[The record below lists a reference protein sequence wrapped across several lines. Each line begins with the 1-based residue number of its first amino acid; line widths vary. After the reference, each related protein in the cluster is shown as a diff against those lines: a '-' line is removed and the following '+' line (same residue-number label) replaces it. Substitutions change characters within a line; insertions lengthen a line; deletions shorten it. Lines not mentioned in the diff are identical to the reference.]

1 MNTWQ
6 LTRALVFLQTRS
18 LVNAVRMRIRRLK
31 QPKYLI
37 GAVVGFSYLYFW
49 FGRAVFGN
57 WRSSGSMP
65 AWDAERWDLI
75 QSVAAMVLGGLAVGQ
90 WIFTGPRAALQF
102 SETELAFLLPAPL
115 SRKLL
120 IRYKLIRG
128 QLGTLLS
135 ALLLTLFTGR
145 FAVDG
150 KIVFHVLGWWIAFT
164 LLNLHGLG
172 SSFTV
177 QRLTERG
184 LSSWLRRTVGLSV
197 VALLAGA
204 IFLWLRALPSLPAWR
219 DDPRALA
226 TDWSQ
231 WAELALTTG
240 PGPWLLAPFRWAV
253 APWFAQSTGEFLIA
267 LGPALLMILLLYW
280 WVERN
285 DVAFEEASLQ
295 LSEKQ
300 AALVSQARE
309 GKRKGVEIPK
319 SVIPAAFV
327 LKPTGPPAVA
337 LMWKNLIA
345 ARATRG
351 RLAWFAGGA
360 FTVALIV
367 RWSPLPEPLR
377 FSVPIISFMIFVIF
391 ALLGGTQTS
400 SALRRDLG
408 MLDVLRGYP
417 LPGRDLVLG
426 ELLGPAAVTWIL
438 QAVFLITSLLSFPP
452 AEPEFSRQNTW
463 LILSAAVSALIVVAP
478 LNLVNA
484 LIPST
489 ATLLFPAWA
498 KPGRDIQQPGFEAM
512 GQRIVFGLAQLA
524 VMVVALAPAAAVGA
538 GVVFGIRYLL
548 NLEVALLVGS
558 VFTAAVLAV
567 EAWFGMQLLGRLFD
581 RYDASSEQM

>member
-1 MNTWQ
+1 
-6 LTRALVFLQTRS
+6 
-18 LVNAVRMRIRRLK
+18 
-31 QPKYLI
+31 
-37 GAVVGFSYLYFW
+37 VV
-49 FGRAVFGN
+49 
-57 WRSSGSMP
+57 
-65 AWDAERWDLI
+65 
-75 QSVAAMVLGGLAVGQ
+75 
-90 WIFTGPRAALQF
+90 
-102 SETELAFLLPAPL
+102 
-115 SRKLL
+115 
-120 IRYKLIRG
+120 
-128 QLGTLLS
+128 
-135 ALLLTLFTGR
+135 
-145 FAVDG
+145 
-150 KIVFHVLGWWIAFT
+150 
-164 LLNLHGLG
+164 
-172 SSFTV
+172 
-177 QRLTERG
+177 
-184 LSSWLRRTVGLSV
+184 
-197 VALLAGA
+197 
-204 IFLWLRALPSLPAWR
+204 FLWLRALPSLPAWR

-253 APWFAQSTGEFLIA
+253 APWFAQSLGEFLIA
-267 LGPALLMILLLYW
+267 LVPALMMILLLYW

-300 AALVSQARE
+300 AALISQARE

-345 ARATRG
+345 ARATRR

-360 FTVALIV
+360 FVFALIV
-367 RWSPLPEPLR
+367 RWSPLPESLR
-377 FSVPIISFMIFVIF
+377 NTVPALSLMAFAVL

-426 ELLGPAAVTWIL
+426 ELLGPAVVTWIL
-438 QAVFLITSLLSFPP
+438 QSVLLITGLLSFPM
-452 AEPEFSRQNTW
+452 ALDW
-463 LILSAAVSALIVVAP
+463 VVLSAAVAALVIVGP

-538 GVVFGIRYLL
+538 GVVFGVRYLL

-558 VFTAAVLAV
+558 VFAAAVLAV

>member
-6 LTRALVFLQTRS
+6 LTRALFFLQTRS

-145 FAVDG
+145 FAADG
-150 KIVFHVLGWWIAFT
+150 KIVFHVLGWWVAFT

-172 SSFTV
+172 ASFTV

-184 LSSWLRRTVGLSV
+184 LATWLRRAVGLSV
-197 VALLAGA
+197 VAALAGVV
-204 IFLWLRALPSLPAWR
+204 FLWLRALPSLPAWR
-219 DDPRALA
+219 DDPRAMA

-253 APWFAQSTGEFLIA
+253 APWFAQSTGQFLIA
-267 LGPALLMILLLYW
+267 LIPALLMILLLYW

-327 LKPTGPPAVA
+327 LRPTGPPAVA

-360 FTVALIV
+360 FVFALIV
-367 RWSPLPEPLR
+367 RWSPLPEFL
-377 FSVPIISFMIFVIF
+377 SNTVPALSLMAFAVL

-426 ELLGPAAVTWIL
+426 ELLGPAVVTWIL
-438 QAVFLITSLLSFPP
+438 QSVFLITGLLSSPT
-452 AEPEFSRQNTW
+452 ELDW
-463 LILSAAVSALIVVAP
+463 VVLSAAVAALVIVGP

-524 VMVVALAPAAAVGA
+524 VMVVALAPAAAVGV
-538 GVVFGIRYLL
+538 GVVFGVRYLL
-548 NLEVALLVGS
+548 NLEVALVVGS
-558 VFTAAVLAV
+558 VFTAAILAV

>member
-6 LTRALVFLQTRS
+6 LTRALFFLQTRS

-75 QSVAAMVLGGLAVGQ
+75 QSVAAMVFGGLAVGQ
-90 WIFTGPRAALQF
+90 WIFTGARAALQF

-145 FAVDG
+145 FAADG
-150 KIVFHVLGWWIAFT
+150 KIVFHVLGWWVAFT

-172 SSFTV
+172 ASFTV

-184 LSSWLRRTVGLSV
+184 LATWLRRTVGLSV
-197 VALLAGA
+197 VAALAGVV
-204 IFLWLRALPSLPAWR
+204 FLWLRALPSLPAWR
-219 DDPRALA
+219 DDPRTMA

-253 APWFAQSTGEFLIA
+253 APWFAQSLGEFLIA
-267 LGPALLMILLLYW
+267 LVPALLMILLLYW

-300 AALVSQARE
+300 AALISQARE

-360 FTVALIV
+360 FTVALLV
-367 RWSPLPEPLR
+367 RWSPLPEFLR
-377 FSVPIISFMIFVIF
+377 TTVPTLSLMAFVVL

-426 ELLGPAAVTWIL
+426 ELLGPAVVTWVL
-438 QAVFLITSLLSFPP
+438 QSVFLISGLLSFPT
-452 AEPEFSRQNTW
+452 ALDWVF
-463 LILSAAVSALIVVAP
+463 LCAAVAALVIVAP

-538 GVVFGIRYLL
+538 GVVFGVRYLL

-558 VFTAAVLAV
+558 VFTAAILAV

-581 RYDASSEQM
+581 QYDASSEQM